1 MTVIKKHQPLNQTTL
16 WKIVK
21 EFLLSYNLFDR
32 VFKDYHIRLER
43 FRKEYFEKG
52 RVFKPTP
59 QEISSLFEFRKL
71 DRLRN
76 THLFALKEC
85 SHEMFRAKE
94 QHVEFDLYVS
104 EIFHEISI
112 LKEFEYNLEHYILR
126 HRDDDMLVG
135 EELQES
141 QNVFELKV
149 RRTTQLFEKSLEKLH
164 EILYENR
171 FDKILIRSLY
181 FADKHLFP
189 DVYSGGLNDVLKVMH
204 KKNTSAA
211 GYYVMAVN
219 FSCGGFF
226 TQARLALRRAYKNID
241 PEETGLK
248 SRLDALNTFFQE
260 QKLIPQGKAAMLVTF
275 TEWTDNKSFEEIVR
289 DVS

>member
-1 MTVIKKHQPLNQTTL
+1 MTIMRKHQSLNQTTL

-21 EFLLSYNLFDR
+21 EFFLSYSLFDR

-52 RVFKPTP
+52 REFTPSP
-59 QEISSLFEFRKL
+59 QEICSLFEFRKL

-76 THLFALKEC
+76 THLFALKGYA
-85 SHEMFRAKE
+85 HEMFRATEK
-94 QHVEFDLYVS
+94 HVKFDLFVS

-126 HRDDDMLVG
+126 HKDDDMLVS

-141 QNVFELKV
+141 QKVFELKV
-149 RRTTQLFEKSLEKLH
+149 RRATQLFEKSLEQLH
-164 EILYENR
+164 EILYKMR

-189 DVYSGGLNDVLKVMH
+189 DVYSGGLNDVLKKMH

-211 GYYVMAVN
+211 GYYMMAIN
-219 FSCGGFF
+219 FCCGGFF

-241 PEETGLK
+241 TKEKELK
-248 SRLDALNTFFQE
+248 KRLDALNTFFQE
-260 QKLIPQGKAAMLVTF
+260 QKLIPQGKSAMLVNF
-275 TEWTDNKSFEEIVR
+275 TKWTDNKSFEEIVK